1 MINENLKRQNI
12 NNFDDEEEEK
22 EVLQNISNE
31 NQPNGQYIQIEN
43 NITNPMIIENEQLK
57 DALDKTNEKLK
68 QLIQENDKLKFTQI
82 EYNKNLSLKD
92 SIIDSNKQEISRI
105 LNKKNILE
113 TEVESNKKTINELN
127 YKIIELNQKIES
139 NNTLNKITQ
148 KIKNEK
154 PENLEQIYELQI
166 NDLTNKINE
175 IEIKNSKLEFDN
187 KNLLNKIDI
196 LSKDKKT
203 ELEIMEA
210 LYRKKYEVFEKSIE
224 RLNDMI
230 NELLNEKQ
238 RDSVDLI
245 SYSGIQ
251 NDIYKHFAEFE
262 EKIRKLNQDNVLI
275 KKENMK
281 LKNENEELS
290 IIINGKETIIEKLQS
305 NINKIENDFRQK
317 ISEINSPN
325 IINNY
330 DNNENI
336 EQLLSE
342 QKRLMEENEILKN
355 NYEQMTQGINEANE
369 LFVAKQ
375 KEYENKINA
384 QREKLKEY
392 KFKISIL
399 KIKVN
404 ELHSEIAFLQERQIQ
419 ASNNIIQQDNLLSNI
434 EKDKNYIEI
443 NLTPEQMKLIEG
455 DKSQSM
461 KPKIEF
467 NNKIDDNDDNNN
479 LNTNENK

>member
-12 NNFDDEEEEK
+12 NNFEDEEEEK
-22 EVLQNISNE
+22 EALQNITNE

-57 DALDKTNEKLK
+57 EAFDKANEKLK
-68 QLIQENDKLKFTQI
+68 ILIQENDKLKLAQI
-82 EYNKNLSLKD
+82 EQMKNLSLKD

-113 TEVESNKKTINELN
+113 TEDESNKKAINELN

-139 NNTLNKITQ
+139 YNTLNKITQ

-166 NDLTNKINE
+166 NDLNNKINE

-187 KNLLNKIDI
+187 KILLNKIDI

-245 SYSGIQ
+245 NYSGIQ
-251 NDIYKHFAEFE
+251 NDIYKHFAEYE
-262 EKIRKLNQDNVLI
+262 EKIRKLNQDNILI

-375 KEYENKINA
+375 KEYENIINA
-384 QREKLKEY
+384 QKEKLKEY

-419 ASNNIIQQDNLLSNI
+419 ASNNIIPQDNLLSTI
-434 EKDKNYIEI
+434 EKDKNYIEF
-443 NLTPEQMKLIEG
+443 NFTPEQIKLIEG
-455 DKSQSM
+455 DKSPS
-461 KPKIEF
+461 I
-467 NNKIDDNDDNNN
+467 
-479 LNTNENK
+479 

>member
-245 SYSGIQ
+245 NYSGIQ

-262 EKIRKLNQDNVLI
+262 EKIRKLNQDNILI

-305 NINKIENDFRQK
+305 ITIK
-317 ISEINSPN
+317 
-325 IINNY
+325 Y
-330 DNNENI
+330 
-336 EQLLSE
+336 
-342 QKRLMEENEILKN
+342 
-355 NYEQMTQGINEANE
+355 
-369 LFVAKQ
+369 KQ
-375 KEYENKINA
+375 NRK
-384 QREKLKEY
+384 
-392 KFKISIL
+392 
-399 KIKVN
+399 
-404 ELHSEIAFLQERQIQ
+404 
-419 ASNNIIQQDNLLSNI
+419 
-434 EKDKNYIEI
+434 
-443 NLTPEQMKLIEG
+443 
-455 DKSQSM
+455 
-461 KPKIEF
+461 
-467 NNKIDDNDDNNN
+467 
-479 LNTNENK
+479 